1 MKQELSTI
9 LLHIRAAQRKYDD
22 SRRELEEGRRELDEA
37 VDMFIAYKESQ
48 LTPFVPVQSDTASEE
63 YMTARQICQHYKIST
78 STFYGWVRDGIISQ
92 GISFGPR
99 SKRWKLS
106 EIEAWLNPEQNQC
119 SSVEVRISPKR
130 RGRPLHSR
138 RKGAFSYA

>member
-1 MKQELSTI
+1 MKQDLATI

-22 SRRELEEGRRELDEA
+22 SRRDLEEGRRELDEA
-37 VDMFIAYKESQ
+37 VDMFIAYKEAQS
-48 LTPFVPVQSDTASEE
+48 TPLASVQSDTASEE

-78 STFYGWVRDGIISQ
+78 STFYGWVRDGNISN

-106 EIEAWLNPEQNQC
+106 EIEAWLNPEHNQHN
-119 SSVEVRISPKR
+119 SVEVKISPKR
-130 RGRPLHSR
+130 RGRPLRSR
-138 RKGAFSYA
+138 QKGVLSYV

>member
-1 MKQELSTI
+1 MEQKLLTI
-9 LLHIRAAQRKYDD
+9 LMHIREAQRKYDD
-22 SRRELEEGRRELDEA
+22 GKREFEEGRRELDEA
-37 VDMFIAYKESQ
+37 VDMFIAFKEAQATRPIS
-48 LTPFVPVQSDTASEE
+48 VQPDTGSEA
-63 YMTARQICQHYKIST
+63 YMTANQICQHYKISK
-78 STFYGWVRDGIISQ
+78 STFYGWVRDGIISN

-106 EIEAWLNPEQNQC
+106 EIEAQLNPEQNQH
-119 SSVEVRISPKR
+119 SSVEIKISPKR